1 MFNNEV
7 LLISGGTGSFGNEVL
22 KLFLKSEVKEIRIF
36 SRDEEKQYH
45 MRKKYNDDR
54 LSFYIGDIR
63 DINSVRSAL
72 KGVDYV
78 FHASALKQVPSC
90 EFFPME
96 AVKTNIIGTD
106 NILDASIEEGVKKV
120 ICLSTDK
127 AVYPINAMGISKA
140 MMEKVFVAK
149 SRITD
154 KTVICGT
161 RYGNVMCSRGSVI
174 PLFIEQIKNGEDIT
188 ITNPDMTRFMMS
200 LEEAVGLVVYAFN
213 NANPGDIMVQKAP
226 SCTILTLAKA
236 LKEIF
241 NSDSEIRVIG
251 VRHGEKIHET
261 LLTTEEC
268 LHAEDLGD
276 FYRIPADNRDLNYS
290 KYFDRGNSKEPV
302 LKEFTS
308 NSTRILNVDEMK
320 EKLLKLDYVKNALL
334 G

>member
-1 MFNNEV
+1 M
-7 LLISGGTGSFGNEVL
+7 ITGGTGSFGNEVL
-22 KLFLKSEVKEIRIF
+22 KKFLNMGIKEIRIF

-54 LSFYIGDIR
+54 IKFYIGDIR
-63 DINSVRSAL
+63 NLESIQFAMEGTN
-72 KGVDYV
+72 YV
-78 FHASALKQVPSC
+78 FHAAALKQVPSC
-90 EFFPME
+90 EFFPIE

-106 NILDASIEEGVKKV
+106 NVLTACIKSGVEKV

-149 SRITD
+149 SRNAG

-174 PLFIEQIKNGEDIT
+174 PLFIEQIKKGEDIT

-200 LEEAVGLVVYAFN
+200 LEEAVELVIFAFG
-213 NANPGDIMVQKAP
+213 NAEAGDIMVQKAP
-226 SCTILTLAKA
+226 ACTLLTLAKA

-241 NSDSEIRVIG
+241 NSDCNIRNIG
-251 VRHGEKIHET
+251 VRHGEKMHET
-261 LLTTEEC
+261 LLTKEEC
-268 LHAEDLGD
+268 MHAQDLGN

-290 KYFDRGNSKEPV
+290 KYFDQGNENKTV

-308 NSTRILNVDEMK
+308 RNTVILDVEQMK
-320 EKLLKLDYVKNALL
+320 EKLLKLDCIKNALTD
-334 G
+334 